1 MDYIYTCTFQY
12 SINYVDD
19 MDGTVKKEKG
29 ILMANS
35 FSKAAET
42 LEKYYGKENLESIEY
57 LFRLN
62 DCFVLTKEEIED
74 IDWLEE

>member
-1 MDYIYTCTFQY
+1 MDYNYICTFQY
-12 SINYVDD
+12 HIHFIDEIDNNVRE
-19 MDGTVKKEKG
+19 EKG
-29 ILMANS
+29 ILMADS
-35 FSKAAET
+35 FNKAAET